1 MALAIGSALLAKP
14 VGKFLVKNAGKL
26 IGGGVNLAIKHFDKD
41 NKKGWRDKANKVL
54 NSASDFSNAI
64 LGEDSNITKQLQNA
78 SNAVSGKDIK
88 WNPINDKQDTIK
100 NESMLALPSS
110 TGYYYNRNLGGTNF
124 KRRIKR
130 KRLKRKLRG

>member
-26 IGGGVNLAIKHFDKD
+26 IGGGVNLAINHFDKD

-54 NSASDFSNAI
+54 NSVTDISNVL

-78 SNAVSGKDIK
+78 SNAVGG
-88 WNPINDKQDTIK
+88 NNKQDTSK
-100 NESMLALPSS
+100 NELMLASPSPTGYPSS
-110 TGYYYNRNLGGTNF
+110 TGYYYHRNLGGTNF

-130 KRLKRKLRG
+130 KRLKRKLKG

>member
-1 MALAIGSALLAKP
+1 MALAIGSLLAPKI
-14 VGKFLVKNAGKL
+14 GKFLMKNSGKL
-26 IGGGVNLAIKHFDKD
+26 IGGVLNKGIDYFDKD

-54 NSASDFSNAI
+54 NSVTEFSNDI
-64 LGEDSNITKQLQNA
+64 LGEDNNITKQLQNA
-78 SNAVSGKDIK
+78 SNAISGKDVK

-100 NESMLALPSS
+100 NESMLALPST

-130 KRLKRKLRG
+130 KRLKRKIR

>member
-1 MALAIGSALLAKP
+1 MALAIGSLLAKP
-14 VGKFLVKNAGKL
+14 IGKFLMKNAGKL

-41 NKKGWRDKANKVL
+41 NKKGWRDKANNVL
-54 NSASDFSNAI
+54 NKVTDFSNDI

-100 NESMLALPSS
+100 NELMLASPSPI
-110 TGYYYNRNLGGTNF
+110 GYYNRNLGGTNF

-130 KRLKRKLRG
+130 KRLKRKIR

>member
-88 WNPINDKQDTIK
+88 WNPINDKQDTSK

-130 KRLKRKLRG
+130 KRLKRKIR

>member
-1 MALAIGSALLAKP
+1 MALAIGTSLLAKP
-14 VGKFLVKNAGKL
+14 VGKFLMKNAGKL

-54 NSASDFSNAI
+54 NSATNFSNDI

-88 WNPINDKQDTIK
+88 WNPINDKQDTSK
-100 NESMLALPSS
+100 NELMLASPSPI
-110 TGYYYNRNLGGTNF
+110 GYYNRNLGGTNF

-130 KRLKRKLRG
+130 KRLKRKIR

>member
-1 MALAIGSALLAKP
+1 MALAIGTSLLAKP
-14 VGKFLVKNAGKL
+14 IGKFLVKNAGKL
-26 IGGGVNLAIKHFDKD
+26 IGGVLNKGIDYFDKD

-88 WNPINDKQDTIK
+88 WNPINDKQDTSK
-100 NESMLALPSS
+100 NELMLASPAP

>member
-1 MALAIGSALLAKP
+1 MGLLSIGSSLAP
-14 VGKFLVKNAGKL
+14 RIGKFLMKNTGKL
-26 IGGGVNLAIKHFDKD
+26 IGGGVNLAINHFDKD

-54 NSASDFSNAI
+54 NSVTDISNVL

-78 SNAVSGKDIK
+78 SNAISGKDVK
-88 WNPINDKQDTIK
+88 WNPIDDKQDTIK
-100 NESMLALPSS
+100 NELMLASPSPI
-110 TGYYYNRNLGGTNF
+110 GYYNRNLGGTNF

>member
-130 KRLKRKLRG
+130 KRLKRKIR